1 MHEVVR
7 KTLQI
12 YLRERRVLGHSDFPQ
27 DDLSYL
33 NEKNAVFVT
42 LYFGGKVIAS
52 QGFAENLKNPDLLD
66 QINIR
71 VDTFAPSSRRILR
84 NISELNVRDEGII
97 FLSQNLGKLSV
108 ILPNMIKEN
117 PTSEAYFELA
127 KQKAGI
133 SAELTNADYVIYAL
147 KTTVSSDF

>member
-27 DDLSYL
+27 GDLSYL

-52 QGFAENLKNPDLLD
+52 QGRINCKKENTLYECVDLALACLTDPRFSENLKNPDLLEV
-66 QINIR
+66 R
-71 VDTFAPSSRRILR
+71 HSSRNLHHLPRNHSRLR
-84 NISELNVRDEGII
+84 HIQRR
-97 FLSQNLGKLSV
+97 
-108 ILPNMIKEN
+108 
-117 PTSEAYFELA
+117 
-127 KQKAGI
+127 
-133 SAELTNADYVIYAL
+133 
-147 KTTVSSDF
+147 

>member
-12 YLRERRVLGHSDFPQ
+12 YLRERI
-27 DDLSYL
+27 
-33 NEKNAVFVT
+33 NCKKENT
-42 LYFGGKVIAS
+42 LYECVDLALACLTDPR
-52 QGFAENLKNPDLLD
+52 FAENLKNPDLLD

>member
-27 DDLSYL
+27 SALSYL

-52 QGFAENLKNPDLLD
+52 QGRINCKKENTLYECVDLALACLTDPRFSENLKNPDLLD

-71 VDTFAPSSRRILR
+71 VDTFAPSSRRIL
-84 NISELNVRDEGII
+84 
-97 FLSQNLGKLSV
+97 
-108 ILPNMIKEN
+108 
-117 PTSEAYFELA
+117 
-127 KQKAGI
+127 
-133 SAELTNADYVIYAL
+133 
-147 KTTVSSDF
+147 